1 MGLGLGE
8 EGVIP
13 QIRAGV
19 LDSTVYRQRGLD
31 LPLCPRR
38 ALRTWQLVLVATQ
51 VRPAWRDPVAGADG
65 RSGPG
70 APGGELG
77 PGVDPGRLPPTP
89 GSETAGTN
97 PGVRDCW

>member
-19 LDSTVYRQRGLD
+19 LDSTDYRQRGLD

-38 ALRTWQLVLVATQ
+38 ALRTCPRVLLATH
-51 VRPAWRDPVAGADG
+51 VRPAWRDPVAEPDG
-65 RSGPG
+65 SRGPG
-70 APGGELG
+70 APVGELG
-77 PGVDPGRLPPTP
+77 PGVDPGRLGPIGAEGTV
-89 GSETAGTN
+89 GTN
-97 PGVRDCW
+97 PGARDCW